1 MGNIASVICSMQ
13 RTYGRTS
20 VLRVLTRLSFALVI
34 VAAGSIGL
42 AVGGNDGAAAQTGK
56 APLHVPI
63 VYITQLRKEPPPL
76 SLVEPII
83 TDKGVAGAGK
93 AIDDNRTTGRLLK
106 QEYELIEVMVPADGD
121 LAAAFKE
128 QLAAGRRLFVAD
140 LHAGQLLSL
149 AALAAAEAGLILNVR
164 AEDDRLRVSDCR
176 ANVMHVVPS
185 RAMKAD
191 ALAQYFAW
199 KKWRSWFLIHG
210 KGAGDGA
217 YVEALRR
224 AAKRF
229 GLKIVEERV
238 FEGEAGARRSDS
250 GHVQIQ
256 KQMPVATQGAN
267 AYDVLVVAD
276 ESDIFGEYLPYRTWD
291 PRPVA
296 GTQGLIATAWHRS
309 HEQWAGMQMQRRF
322 HKFAG
327 RIMIERDY
335 TAWVAVRSFGEAVT
349 RIGTADAEAVKAFL
363 LSDQFKLGAFKGQG
377 LTFRKWNQQLRQPIL
392 LAAPRALVSVSPQPG
407 FLHQRSPL
415 DTLGYDEPESECRL
429 N

>member
-1 MGNIASVICSMQ
+1 MRCIA
-13 RTYGRTS
+13 
-20 VLRVLTRLSFALVI
+20 VLLVG
-34 VAAGSIGL
+34 AAGAASG
-42 AVGGNDGAAAQTGK
+42 VYGGAIKWAAAQTAK
-56 APLHVPI
+56 APLQVPI
-63 VYITQLRKEPPPL
+63 VYITKMERELPPL

-83 TDKGVAGAGK
+83 TDKGLVGARKGMQ
-93 AIDDNRTTGRLLK
+93 DNSTTGRLLN
-106 QEYELIEVMVPADGD
+106 QDYRLIESLVAEDGD
-121 LAAAFKE
+121 LVAAFEK

-140 LHAGQLLSL
+140 LHADQLL
-149 AALAAAEAGLILNVR
+149 ALANLPGAKDALIFNIR
-164 AEDDRLRVSDCR
+164 AQDDRLRIKDCR
-176 ANVMHVVPS
+176 ANVMHIIPS

-199 KKWRSWFLIHG
+199 KKWRKWFLVHGRG
-210 KGAGDGA
+210 KGDKA
-217 YVEALRR
+217 YADALRR

-229 GLKIVEERV
+229 GVKIVEERV
-238 FEGEAGARRSDS
+238 FEGEATARRSDG

-256 KQMPVATQGAN
+256 RQMPVFTQGADD
-267 AYDVLVVAD
+267 YDVLVIAD

-309 HEQWAGMQMQRRF
+309 HEQWAGTQMQRRF

-327 RIMIERDY
+327 RVMVERDY
-335 TAWVAVRSFGEAVT
+335 TAWVAVRSIGEAVT
-349 RIGTADAEAVKAFL
+349 RIGTARARAVKAFL
-363 LSDQFKLGAFKGQG
+363 VSDRFRLGAFKGVG
-377 LTFRKWNQQLRQPIL
+377 LTFRKWNQQLRQPVL

-407 FLHQRSPL
+407 FLHRLTPL